1 MYNLQ
6 EIFSSLITPRSFI
19 GISLF
24 ISKLFS
30 VIVVSF
36 SGVLSRARYLWK
48 SIKFFVSCV
57 QGKLVETGPFITT
70 LQFLVT
76 LPNQNI
82 YILIS

>member
-1 MYNLQ
+1 M
-6 EIFSSLITPRSFI
+6 ITPRSFI

-36 SGVLSRARYLWK
+36 SGVLSRARSLCK
-48 SIKFFVSCV
+48 SIKFVDSWD
-57 QGKLVETGPFITT
+57 QGKLVEIEPFITM

-76 LPNQNI
+76 LLNQNI

>member
-1 MYNLQ
+1 MYKLQ
-6 EIFSSLITPRSFI
+6 EIFSFLITPRSFI

-36 SGVLSRARYLWK
+36 SGVLSRARSLCK
-48 SIKFFVSCV
+48 SIKFVDSWD
-57 QGKLVETGPFITT
+57 QGKLVEIEPFITM

-76 LPNQNI
+76 LLNQNI
-82 YILIS
+82 YILIG